1 MQNLEYKIGEIEI
14 ESNYLE
20 DLHLFVVSGSSNQ
33 VEIYVSRDYSH
44 SGVANRYHLDHSRI
58 LGGGSVKLHES
69 LLKIGG
75 VSDQFGSIPKFAA
88 ERFGQL
94 IANYLNSK
102 GIQIEN
108 IEADPNE
115 DKIGIPDYW
124 TDKSFRKKFS
134 TPTILRDIPQ
144 RDYSPFDDIE

>member
-1 MQNLEYKIGEIEI
+1 MQDLEYKIGEIGI
-14 ESNYLE
+14 EPNHLE

-33 VEIYVSRDYSH
+33 VEIYVFHDYSH

-58 LGGGSVKLHES
+58 LGGGSVALHES
-69 LLKIGG
+69 FLKIGG
-75 VSDQFGSIPKFAA
+75 VSDQFGSIPKFAT

-94 IANYLNSK
+94 IANYLNSR

-115 DKIGIPDYW
+115 DRIGNLSYW
-124 TDKSFRKKFS
+124 TDKSFRENFS
-134 TPTILRDIPQ
+134 TPTILRSLPKE
-144 RDYSPFDDIE
+144 YNPFDDIE